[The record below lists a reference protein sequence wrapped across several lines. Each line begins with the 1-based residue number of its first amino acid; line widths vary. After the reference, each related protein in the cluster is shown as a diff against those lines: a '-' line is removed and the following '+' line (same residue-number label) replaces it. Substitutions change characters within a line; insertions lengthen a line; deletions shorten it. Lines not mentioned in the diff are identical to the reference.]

1 MLTKE
6 ALFDIIQFGIDKGQN
21 TATRLTKRENYAYG
35 IILSCVMKYESIS
48 ISLKI
53 HDFKSSE
60 DDNTRYRNVLSKL
73 VEKGYIHIDP
83 HSDSDPLRKIKLNLQ
98 SISDNIET
106 IETKHT
112 EPKENKVQQFTPVTE
127 DTKQVILTTEVQEAI
142 QKTIKYC
149 KINGIDVSQKQK
161 LFVDTIITSFNEHKK
176 FIGEIKLSQIFL
188 QRNENEDEL
197 SENQVT
203 QLDDYFYKKE
213 MDVKLKPIKTELKQK
228 YNLALKQNYNDYKK
242 TDTSPFTLTEMEWD
256 KYHKFA
262 KEYTNPDNGFEA
274 LILKAG
280 NFWNIT
286 SKQWKQNQLSQFDTN
301 ILISLVWE
309 VQKWIEEMSQKGTT
323 VSKSFPGLLKI
334 FAERNVKPKSAT
346 TETSGIA
353 VRIDKNNNLIP
364 WTKCVVCNKDNKSRD
379 PKDTSPPDA
388 CDSCTDS
395 IRESNKTFK
404 DATKGI
410 KGTRNWS
417 KILVNLINEEKVTI

>member
-6 ALFDIIQFGIDKGQN
+6 ALFDIIQFGIDKGQDSD
-21 TATRLTKRENYAYG
+21 TRLTKRENYAYG
-35 IILSCVMKYESIS
+35 IILSCVIKHESVSIS
-48 ISLKI
+48 IKI
-53 HDFKSSE
+53 HDFKLSE
-60 DDNTRYRNVLSKL
+60 NDNTRYRNVLSKL
-73 VEKGYIHIDP
+73 VQKGYINIEP
-83 HSDSDPLRKIKLNLQ
+83 HSDSDPLRKIKLNIQ
-98 SISDNIET
+98 SISDNIKT
-106 IETKHT
+106 IETPT
-112 EPKENKVQQFTPVTE
+112 PEIKENKLQQVNPE
-127 DTKQVILTTEVQEAI
+127 IEEPKQIILTTEVQEAI

-149 KINGIDVSQKQK
+149 KINGIDVSKKQK
-161 LFVDTIITSFNEHKK
+161 LFVDTIIKSFNEHKK
-176 FIGEIKLSQIFL
+176 FIGEIKLSQMFSH
-188 QRNENEDEL
+188 RNEHEDEL
-197 SENQVT
+197 SETQVT

-213 MDVKLKPIKTELKQK
+213 MEVKLKPIKTELKQK
-228 YNLALKQNYNDYKK
+228 YMLALKSSYNDYKK

-280 NFWNIT
+280 SFWNINV
-286 SKQWKQNQLSQFDTN
+286 KQWKQNQLSKFDTN

-323 VSKSFPGLLKI
+323 VSKPFPGLLKI
-334 FAERNVKPKSAT
+334 FAERNVKPKSAQ

-353 VRIDKNNNLIP
+353 VRIDENNNLIP
-364 WTKCVVCNKDNKSRD
+364 WTKCVICNKDNKSRD

-395 IRESNKTFK
+395 IRENNKIFK

-410 KGTRNWS
+410 KGTRSWS
-417 KILVNLINEEKVTI
+417 KILVSLINEG